1 MADDLDELLRRAMK
15 SLDDQVPSG
24 YFEGLPVRTL
34 ARLDGPPGDDM
45 QTSGTKDGETS
56 SGAPPREEDS
66 GLHDIRNLAQSTKQR
81 LSSQKIPTRTDDDVL
96 ASSSAG
102 WKAVALPAPA
112 SAVSLPS
119 VDELPS
125 KKQIKK
131 AYAEGSVAT
140 AVPAPEQATP
150 IDTPIA
156 KRPAAPKKGSARI
169 FAITGGVLAA
179 AAGAVIF
186 IATRDSNKADSTA
199 PAMSEGANATT
210 APAADKADFR
220 SQEKTRTA
228 EPRVEQ
234 AIATDTPGQG
244 QVGGAAN
251 GSGAAPAPADAG
263 IVELTKEPPAQQ
275 EPEKPTPPTKFAKP
289 PAPVKSPGKATKSSG
304 KKSKVEDIIDKP
316 DSGKTAPP
324 KPETKSV
331 KPEAKDKTV
340 PVTKGEKSGD
350 PSFDDLLKEAGTDQ
364 KKAAKPTLEKKAL
377 NADDFKRGIGGVTG
391 AASKCYQGQ
400 QGTAAVKIVIAPD
413 GRVQKVT
420 VTGVFAGTPV
430 ANCVSNAVKSA
441 TFPPWDGGPQSFN
454 YSFLLSE

>member
-1 MADDLDELLRRAMK
+1 MK

-24 YFEGLPVRTL
+24 YFEGLPARTL

-45 QTSGTKDGETS
+45 QTSGSKEGETS
-56 SGAPPREEDS
+56 SGAPLGREEDS

-112 SAVSLPS
+112 SSVSLPA
-119 VDELPS
+119 VEDLPS

-131 AYAEGSVAT
+131 HYAEGSVAT

-150 IDTPIA
+150 IDAPIA
-156 KRPAAPKKGSARI
+156 KRAGPKKRTGRVL
-169 FAITGGVLAA
+169 AITGGVLAA

-186 IATRDSNKADSTA
+186 IAMRDSDK
-199 PAMSEGANATT
+199 
-210 APAADKADFR
+210 ADKAAPMSEQVKATPPAVEGVKAAQDVAAP
-220 SQEKTRTA
+220 KPDPATRNEA
-228 EPRVEQ
+228 
-234 AIATDTPGQG
+234 AIATDNPAQA
-244 QVGGAAN
+244 GGAAN
-251 GSGAAPAPADAG
+251 GSGAGAVPADAAA
-263 IVELTKEPPAQQ
+263 VEVKQ
-275 EPEKPTPPTKFAKP
+275 EPVKTEPVPPKPPTKFAKP
-289 PAPVKSPGKATKSSG
+289 PVKPTTTPTKTKGG
-304 KKSKVEDIIDKP
+304 KKKMDDTSIEKVQDT
-316 DSGKTAPP
+316 GKTV
-324 KPETKSV
+324 KPETKPGD
-331 KPEAKDKTV
+331 KPVSKT
-340 PVTKGEKSGD
+340 EKSGD
-350 PSFDDLLKEAGTDQ
+350 PSFDELLKEAGSDTT

-377 NADDFKRGIGGVTG
+377 NADDFKRGIGAVSG

-420 VTGVFAGTPV
+420 VSGVFAGTPV
-430 ANCVSNAVKSA
+430 ANCVSNAVKGA

>member
-1 MADDLDELLRRAMK
+1 MADDLDDLLRRAMK

-24 YFEGLPVRTL
+24 YFEGLPARAL

-45 QTSGTKDGETS
+45 QTSSSKDGETS

-66 GLHDIRNLAQSTKQR
+66 GLHDIRNLAQTTKQR

-112 SAVSLPS
+112 SSVSLPA
-119 VDELPS
+119 VEDLPS

-150 IDTPIA
+150 IDTPVA
-156 KRPAAPKKGSARI
+156 KRPSAPKKGSRRI

-186 IATRDSNKADSTA
+186 VATRNSADKAEA
-199 PAMSEGANATT
+199 PATSEGVNATT
-210 APAADKADFR
+210 APAQKEMVR
-220 SQEKTRTA
+220 SQDKTAA

-244 QVGGAAN
+244 QAGGAAN
-251 GSGAAPAPADAG
+251 GSGAAAPADAAA
-263 IVELTKEPPAQQ
+263 VETKQEPVKAPEPPA
-275 EPEKPTPPTKFAKP
+275 PPTKFAKP
-289 PAPVKSPGKATKSSG
+289 PAPVKALPVKGTKS
-304 KKSKVEDIIDKP
+304 KKSKLDDVIDKP
-316 DSGKTAPP
+316 DTGKAV
-324 KPETKSV
+324 KPETKT
-331 KPEAKDKTV
+331 EKTV

-350 PSFDDLLKEAGTDQ
+350 PSFDDLLKEAGSDQ
-364 KKAAKPTLEKKAL
+364 KKVAKPTLEKKSL
-377 NADDFKRGIGGVTG
+377 NADDFKRGIGAVTG

-420 VTGVFAGTPV
+420 VSGVFAGTPV
-430 ANCVSNAVKSA
+430 ANCVTSAVKSA